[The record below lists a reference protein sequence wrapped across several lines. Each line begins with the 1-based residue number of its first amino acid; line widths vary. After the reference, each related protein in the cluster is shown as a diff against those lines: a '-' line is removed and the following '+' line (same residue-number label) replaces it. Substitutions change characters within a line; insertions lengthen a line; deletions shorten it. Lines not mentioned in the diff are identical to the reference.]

1 MIFGRLDR
9 KISIYRPTF
18 SQDGY
23 GEQVRTNSLYK
34 NAWAR
39 IYFQTSGSKTEYEA
53 DSFIGS
59 AKIDFL
65 VRYDESITIK
75 DYIVYRGDNY
85 YIQEV
90 QELGRKEGLKLKTI
104 KKEDIN

>member
-1 MIFGRLDR
+1 MKWDQEIPQVAVGKNNYDF
-9 KISIYRPTF
+9 KIILKWFYNP
-18 SQDGY
+18 
-23 GEQVRTNSLYK
+23 LK